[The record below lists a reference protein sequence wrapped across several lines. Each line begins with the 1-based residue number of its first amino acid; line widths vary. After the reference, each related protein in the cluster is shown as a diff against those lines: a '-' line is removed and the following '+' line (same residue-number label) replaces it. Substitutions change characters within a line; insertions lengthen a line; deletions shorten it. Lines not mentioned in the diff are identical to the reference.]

1 MTDNQL
7 NDLAMQMVNSMKT
20 MDDFKKI
27 QKLMLQQFINNSLEA
42 EMSEHLGYDKHQKS
56 EQPNKRNGKMSKTI
70 GTELGDIQVDTP
82 RDRESSFE
90 PQLVK
95 KNQTRITG
103 IDEQILYFY
112 AKGQS
117 TSEISETIRDIYGV
131 EVSDSVISRVTDAVM
146 ADVVAWQ
153 NRPLDPVY
161 PIVYL
166 DCIVVKIRQDNR
178 IINKA
183 IYLAL
188 GVNLQGKK
196 ELLGMWLSENPLEHS
211 SRLALGRSSAS
222 LLPRSGAKFWLTVM
236 TQLQNRGVK
245 DILIACV
252 DGLKGF
258 TEAINTVYPDTQ
270 VQLCVVHM
278 LRYSMKFVPYK
289 DRKAIAYD
297 LKLIYGADTEE
308 LALAN
313 LEQFD
318 KTWSDKY
325 PQIAKSWQANWSG
338 LSVFFNYPKDIR
350 KAIYTTNAIESLN
363 SVLRS
368 AVNKRKVFP
377 SDESAKKVVYLAVLN
392 ASKKWTMP
400 IRDWTSAL
408 NRFTIEFGNRIEP
421 YL

>member
-1 MTDNQL
+1 MRNQ
-7 NDLAMQMVNSMKT
+7 NSQTSATVKCAKPLVPE
-20 MDDFKKI
+20 F
-27 QKLMLQQFINNSLEA
+27 
-42 EMSEHLGYDKHQKS
+42 H
-56 EQPNKRNGKMSKTI
+56 
-70 GTELGDIQVDTP
+70 DIQIDTP
-82 RDRESSFE
+82 RDRDSSFE

-146 ADVVAWQ
+146 ADVIAWQ

-196 ELLGMWLSENPLEHS
+196 DLLGMWLSENE
-211 SRLALGRSSAS
+211 
-222 LLPRSGAKFWLTVM
+222 GAKFWLTVM

-270 VQLCVVHM
+270 VQLWYICYV
-278 LRYSMKFVPYK
+278 
-289 DRKAIAYD
+289 
-297 LKLIYGADTEE
+297 
-308 LALAN
+308 
-313 LEQFD
+313 
-318 KTWSDKY
+318 
-325 PQIAKSWQANWSG
+325 
-338 LSVFFNYPKDIR
+338 IR
-350 KAIYTTNAIESLN
+350 
-363 SVLRS
+363 
-368 AVNKRKVFP
+368 
-377 SDESAKKVVYLAVLN
+377 
-392 ASKKWTMP
+392 
-400 IRDWTSAL
+400 
-408 NRFTIEFGNRIEP
+408 
-421 YL
+421 